1 MYQGNDPT
9 VKAAFLVHW
18 DVPRDF
24 AIFMLEENEQ
34 TPQQALSIENLI
46 TTSLINYT
54 PERIFTVGY
63 NGEGSD
69 SYKTFI
75 KRYIKSLIFTI
86 GYNRDRS
93 DYERSAAV

>member
-9 VKAAFLVHW
+9 VKEAFLVHW

-34 TPQQALSIENLI
+34 TPQQALSIENLS

-54 PERIFTVGY
+54 PQRIFTVGY
-63 NGEGSD
+63 PFVRRGIGPPRPHHS
-69 SYKTFI
+69 
-75 KRYIKSLIFTI
+75 KS
-86 GYNRDRS
+86 N
-93 DYERSAAV
+93 